1 MFACEHSGL
10 EPDLIVLAKSLGG
23 GLPLAAVVG
32 RGELMDATKPG
43 GLGGT
48 YGGNPVACAAA
59 LAVIEVLIDEKLPE
73 RGARLGATARARM
86 QSWAERFPCVGD
98 VRGIGGMVA
107 MELVTD
113 RSTREPAAALTN
125 EVLRV
130 CHSHG
135 LALLKAGLY
144 DNVVRVLFPLTIS
157 DAELDKGLDIIED
170 ALAGVAR

>member
-1 MFACEHSGL
+1 
-10 EPDLIVLAKSLGG
+10 
-23 GLPLAAVVG
+23 
-32 RGELMDATKPG
+32 MDATKPG

-73 RGARLGATARARM
+73 RSAKLGARARARM
-86 QSWAERFPCVGD
+86 QGWAERFPCVGD
-98 VRGIGGMVA
+98 VRGVGGMVA

-125 EVLRV
+125 EVLRF
-130 CHSHG
+130 CHNHG

-144 DNVVRVLFPLTIS
+144 DNVVRLLFPLTIS
-157 DAELDKGLDIIED
+157 DAELDSGLDIIED
-170 ALAGVAR
+170 ALAGVAP